1 MLALFK
7 GVLYETFVKRATLL
21 YSDQTVQSLTERT
34 LRKSLGGLALAKDQ
48 PIKHSNVAL
57 KQLLIGGYDPNRII
71 VAIPFVC
78 KVLKQCFKSRV
89 FCPPNPCPNLD

>member
-1 MLALFK
+1 MPALFK
-7 GVLYETFVKRATLL
+7 GVLYETFVQRATLL

-34 LRKSLGGLALAKDQ
+34 LRKSLGGLTLAKDQ

-89 FCPPNPCPNLD
+89 FCPPNPPNLD